1 MIEDNVEFCFLYLS
15 LSLVWNYDERIKVM
29 VVASI
34 NNFSSVKIL
43 IIKLHI
49 CTVTH
54 SGFFLEHLV
63 PTRPLFWI
71 SKKKL
76 SLILFLLQF
85 PQSTIWQILVLW
97 YCDNRLRFQKF
108 FSVSN
113 VFRNDIILSIS
124 CIKIKLQNNL
134 IIRKMLNQHSTVL
147 WKGSWSLV

>member
-15 LSLVWNYDERIKVM
+15 WNYDERIKVM

-34 NNFSSVKIL
+34 NNSSSVKIL

-49 CTVTH
+49 WTVTH
-54 SGFFLEHLV
+54 SGFFLDYLV

-71 SKKKL
+71 SKKKKL
-76 SLILFLLQF
+76 SLILFLSQF

-97 YCDNRLRFQKF
+97 YCDNILRFKKF

-113 VFRNDIILSIS
+113 VFRNDKILSIS

>member
-1 MIEDNVEFCFLYLS
+1 MIEDNVEFCFLHLS

-71 SKKKL
+71 SKKKKL
-76 SLILFLLQF
+76 SLILFLSQF
-85 PQSTIWQILVLW
+85 HQSKIWQILVLW
-97 YCDNRLRFQKF
+97 YCDNILRFKKF

-124 CIKIKLQNNL
+124 CIKIKLQNNF
-134 IIRKMLNQHSTVL
+134 IIRRC
-147 WKGSWSLV
+147 

>member
-15 LSLVWNYDERIKVM
+15 LSLVWNYDERNKVM

-34 NNFSSVKIL
+34 NNSSSVNIL

-54 SGFFLEHLV
+54 SGFSLEHLV
-63 PTRPLFWI
+63 PTRPLFLI

-76 SLILFLLQF
+76 SLILFLSQF

-97 YCDNRLRFQKF
+97 YCDNILRFKKF

-113 VFRNDIILSIS
+113 VFRNYIILSIHAF
-124 CIKIKLQNNL
+124 KLNYKTTL
-134 IIRKMLNQHSTVL
+134 S
-147 WKGSWSLV
+147 

>member
-15 LSLVWNYDERIKVM
+15 WNYDERIKVM

-34 NNFSSVKIL
+34 NNSSSVKIL

-54 SGFFLEHLV
+54 SGFSLEYLV
-63 PTRPLFWI
+63 PTRPLFLI
-71 SKKKL
+71 SKKKKL
-76 SLILFLLQF
+76 SLILFLSQF

-97 YCDNRLRFQKF
+97 YCDNILRFKKF

-113 VFRNDIILSIS
+113 VFRNDIILSIHAFKLNY
-124 CIKIKLQNNL
+124 KITL
-134 IIRKMLNQHSTVL
+134 S
-147 WKGSWSLV
+147 